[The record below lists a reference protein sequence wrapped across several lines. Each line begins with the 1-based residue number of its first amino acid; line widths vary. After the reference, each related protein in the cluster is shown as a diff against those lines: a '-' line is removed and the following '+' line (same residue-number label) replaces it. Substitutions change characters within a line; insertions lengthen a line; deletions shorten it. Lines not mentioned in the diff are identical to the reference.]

1 MQGKGIFLDPVSTT
15 ANPSTRS
22 GSMMWEYASI
32 TFTKGKQDSVMTA
45 WGVGIHGFKTESSTL
60 FTDVATVA
68 TLEAQAVTVVVM
80 SRRYMTKAG
89 LKTRLYIEGGPSLT
103 TMDFTLRA
111 GGFSASDDGS
121 KFGASGAIGIR
132 HRLSKKVSLLLE
144 GAYHYVNVDGTFDP
158 SAFTATIGLGFG
170 N

>member
-1 MQGKGIFLDPVSTT
+1 
-15 ANPSTRS
+15 
-22 GSMMWEYASI
+22 
-32 TFTKGKQDSVMTA
+32 
-45 WGVGIHGFKTESSTL
+45 
-60 FTDVATVA
+60 
-68 TLEAQAVTVVVM
+68 
-80 SRRYMTKAG
+80 
-89 LKTRLYIEGGPSLT
+89 
-103 TMDFTLRA
+103 MDFTLRA

-132 HRLSKKVSLLLE
+132 HRLSKTFTLLLE